1 MALICDETGKYIEY
15 GEILMAGTRKD
26 VGFFSALSQ
35 EVLTHIPESKKRT
48 TCCKP
53 SEGGVDIHHAE
64 STRNWDDSYTL
75 VGFNERDFAFS
86 ISQETAEQ
94 FLPNHLKR
102 YPPAPTI
109 IVE

>member
-1 MALICDETGKYIEY
+1 MALICDETGRYFEY

-35 EVLTHIPESKKRT
+35 EALTYIPESKKRT

-53 SEGGVDIHHAE
+53 AEGGVDIHQAI
-64 STRNWDDSYTL
+64 STRNYDNGYC
-75 VGFNERDFAFS
+75 FMYFEIKDFAFS

-109 IVE
+109 IVG